1 MEAVRL
7 NCSDQTYYDLILIRN
22 KSDLQVKEVKSHRS
36 GTGLS
41 MLKSPSA
48 TYQLWE
54 LGQIVKPF
62 VPHFFSYEDNNC
74 LIRLL

>member
-7 NCSDQTYYDLILIRN
+7 NCSDQTLYDLILVCN

-41 MLKSPSA
+41 VLKSPSA
-48 TYQLWE
+48 TYQLCE
-54 LGQIVKPF
+54 RGQIVKPF
-62 VPHFFSYEDNNC
+62 VPHFSHMK
-74 LIRLL
+74 ITIVS